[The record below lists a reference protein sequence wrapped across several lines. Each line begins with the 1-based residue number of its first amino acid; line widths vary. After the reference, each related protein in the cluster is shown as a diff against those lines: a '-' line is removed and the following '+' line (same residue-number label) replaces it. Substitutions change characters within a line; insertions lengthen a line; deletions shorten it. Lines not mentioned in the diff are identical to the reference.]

1 MGLDERAAPA
11 GLRLESVAQRFRHG
25 FLQLVLAF
33 QALHRDPFAWK
44 RYIRVCTIQS
54 LVTLTI
60 AIASLST
67 ARSSSEGIREDKVRR
82 ALENVA
88 VVEAP
93 VPVPTTTV
101 HPPKAPTRPKR
112 PTSPLAPAAPA
123 HVGAPETKPLEP
135 STPKVEVE
143 EEDDDDD
150 DDDTKDATSVA
161 KDATDTKAAAAAE
174 KAKAALEA
182 KKARD
187 IKRFQNGL
195 VKLQTAITD
204 LSKKAGATA
213 VRRDKEFQDARRSL
227 DDDLE
232 DLESRAGKVPLTE
245 EDKARLVQLGGELD
259 VLEAKTKPGFWDS
272 ALALVLS
279 IYGALSVVQAVVV
292 ALSRDYH
299 AAIARDASLLLGVA
313 PEDPPLVPK
322 VRLNVAWVRRKFKQR
337 TRSLLTFL
345 PGVALISIAALPF
358 PERALV
364 TSVLTSLWATYW
376 WVVWTASKSAR
387 AWERERVARPP
398 WFLRL
403 WDEYVAAVPVVGWVA
418 RLWERLWAW
427 CTRSAYS
434 PAEAVEGQP
443 VEFAGLA
450 AARALQLIPLVK
462 LFVRPLAP
470 VAAAHL
476 LAERTVRSAVL
487 VGTPAERATLA
498 AQRAAVPASPG
509 AIEARD
515 EM

>member
-1 MGLDERAAPA
+1 MGFDERATTA
-11 GLRLESVAQRFRHG
+11 GLRLQSVAQRFRHG

-67 ARSSSEGIREDKVRR
+67 ARSSSEGIREDKVRK
-82 ALENVA
+82 ALENIA
-88 VVEAP
+88 AVEA
-93 VPVPTTTV
+93 PVPTTTV
-101 HPPKAPTRPKR
+101 HPLKAPKRPKR
-112 PTSPLAPAAPA
+112 PSSPLAPKAPA
-123 HVGAPETKPLEP
+123 RSGVPETTPVEP
-135 STPKVEVE
+135 SKPKAEVE
-143 EEDDDDD
+143 DKDDDDD
-150 DDDTKDATSVA
+150 DDDEDA
-161 KDATDTKAAAAAE
+161 KDAAQDTKAATEAKAAAATE

-182 KKARD
+182 KKAHD
-187 IKRFQNGL
+187 IKRFQEGL
-195 VKLQTAITD
+195 VKLQTAITE
-204 LSKKAGATA
+204 LSEKAGATA
-213 VRRDKEFQDARRSL
+213 VRRDKEFQDSRRSL

-232 DLESRAGKVPLTE
+232 DLESRAAKVPLTE

-259 VLEAKTKPGFWDS
+259 VLEVKTKPGFWDS
-272 ALALVLS
+272 ALALALS

-387 AWERERVARPP
+387 AWERERVAPPP

-403 WDEYVAAVPVVGWVA
+403 WHEYVAAVPLVGWVA
-418 RLWERLWAW
+418 RVWERLWAW
-427 CTRSAYS
+427 CTRSSYS

-498 AQRAAVPASPG
+498 AERAAVPASPG